1 LTLPIIAELNHA
13 FEVTGLEVLPK
24 AVAEIERLI
33 TEGGDGK
40 EICKGDR
47 HEINILPRWPCHFAL
62 CWSVINKSQ
71 SH

>member
-1 LTLPIIAELNHA
+1 MALSIVAELNHA
-13 FEVTGLEVLPK
+13 FEVTGLVVLPK

-33 TEGGDGK
+33 AEGVDDQ

-47 HEINILPRWPCHFAL
+47 HEIDILPRWPCHVAL
-62 CWSVINKSQ
+62 CWSVRDKSQ